1 MIVYFV
7 KATLCALFFLFVYV
21 LLLEKE
27 NMHRFKRAFLL
38 CSLALS
44 MTIPFVRVQIALPY
58 APKDLSSIQIESKS
72 DLSGY
77 APIKVENFINP
88 VKVDNRADS
97 TVDYMLWFKIMYV
110 SITLIL
116 LLRLGRNLASF
127 YFSVKKGQL
136 VIQSDKTIVL
146 CKNKVPPYSFGKYIY
161 LNKDDYDN
169 GRIVDEI
176 IFHEQAHVCQKHS
189 LDIIFIELLIV
200 ACWFNPVL
208 YLYRLKIKQNHE
220 FLADENV
227 LKTNKDIPGYQN
239 ILISI
244 ISNKGSAGLASAINY
259 SIIKKRFIMMTKKT
273 SKKKA
278 WWSKALLVPAFV
290 VAVFLFSTQSIA
302 NNPSN
307 ALGNTPAS
315 SKLSKDSLIVPGKG
329 VSDKILKEYQ
339 RIVKNKY
346 LLETKPNGDISWK
359 TMKLDKADL
368 DRLYPI
374 FVQMDSSQRY
384 TQLIGF
390 AGPFTVMKFRS
401 PNKDEW
407 SSSKRANILWFN
419 GKRENLSVLNKYTR
433 KNIYSFSN
441 CFIDSEKKV
450 YQAVLWTKDGYKTYM
465 EQHKKGVALS
475 ELLSIRPQTW
485 IITSRKKETT
495 EAKHM
500 SPQ

>member
-1 MIVYFV
+1 MIVYLI
-7 KATLCALFFLFVYV
+7 KATLCALFFLFAYI

-27 NMHRFKRAFLL
+27 NMHRFKRIYLL
-38 CSLALS
+38 CSLVLS
-44 MTIPFVRVQIALPY
+44 MTVPFVTLQFALPNM
-58 APKDLSSIQIESKS
+58 PKYSSSIRIENKADLSE
-72 DLSGY
+72 Y
-77 APIKVENFINP
+77 VPVRNENFTNP

-97 TVDYMLWFKIMYV
+97 TTDYMLWFKIIYT
-110 SITLIL
+110 SITFIF
-116 LLRLGRNLASF
+116 LLRFGRNLASF
-127 YFSVKKGQL
+127 YYAVKKGQL
-136 VIQSDKTIVL
+136 VIHQDKTIVL
-146 CKNKVPPYSFGKYIY
+146 CKNKVLPFSFGKYIY
-161 LNKDDYDN
+161 LNKDDYEN
-169 GRIVDEI
+169 GRIADEI
-176 IFHEQAHVCQKHS
+176 ICHEQAHVIQKHS

-200 ACWFNPVL
+200 AGWFNPVL
-208 YLYRLKIKQNHE
+208 YFYRLKIKQNHE
-220 FLADENV
+220 FLADETV

-239 ILISI
+239 LLISI

-315 SKLSKDSLIVPGKG
+315 SKHSKDSLIVPGKG

-339 RIVKNKY
+339 RIVNNKY

-359 TMKLDKADL
+359 TRILDNADL

-374 FVQMDSSQRY
+374 YVQMDSTQRN

-390 AGPFTVMKFRS
+390 VGPFTFIQVRS

-407 SSSKRANILWFN
+407 NSSKRANILWFN
-419 GKRENLSVLNKYTR
+419 GKRANVSVLNKYTR
-433 KNIYSFSN
+433 KNIYTFSN
-441 CFIDSEKKV
+441 CFIDSKKKV

-465 EQHKKGVALS
+465 QQHMKGVVLS
-475 ELLSIRPQTW
+475 ELLAIRPQTW
-485 IITSRKKETT
+485 IITSDKKGRTV
-495 EAKHM
+495 AKHM
-500 SPQ
+500 MPQ

>member
-1 MIVYFV
+1 MIVYLI
-7 KATLCALFFLFVYV
+7 KATLCALFFLFAYI

-27 NMHRFKRAFLL
+27 NMHRFKRIYLL

-44 MTIPFVRVQIALPY
+44 MTIPMVTIQFALPLVTKY
-58 APKDLSSIQIESKS
+58 SSSIQTENKAG
-72 DLSGY
+72 LSGY
-77 APIKVENFINP
+77 ASVRNENFTNP
-88 VKVDNRADS
+88 VKVDNRAES
-97 TVDYMLWFKIMYV
+97 TTDYMLWFKIIYA
-110 SITLIL
+110 SITVIL
-116 LLRLGRNLASF
+116 LLRMGRNLASF
-127 YFSVKKGQL
+127 YYAVKKGQL
-136 VIQSDKTIVL
+136 VIQSDKSIIL

-161 LNKDDYDN
+161 LNKDDYEN
-169 GRIVDEI
+169 GRIANEI
-176 IFHEQAHVCQKHS
+176 ICHEQAHVSQKHS

-315 SKLSKDSLIVPGKG
+315 SKHSKDSLIVPGKG

-339 RIVKNKY
+339 RIVNNKY

-359 TMKLDKADL
+359 TRILDNADL

-374 FVQMDSSQRY
+374 YVQMDSTQRN

-390 AGPFTVMKFRS
+390 VGPFTFIQVRS

-407 SSSKRANILWFN
+407 NSSKRANILWFN
-419 GKRENLSVLNKYTR
+419 GKRANVSVLNKYTR
-433 KNIYSFSN
+433 KNIYTFSN
-441 CFIDSEKKV
+441 CFIDSKKKV

-465 EQHKKGVALS
+465 QQHKKGVVLS
-475 ELLSIRPQTW
+475 ELLAIRPQTW
-485 IITSRKKETT
+485 IVISQKKKTT
-495 EAKHM
+495 AVKLM